1 MPTLSPT
8 LAPTLSPTLE
18 PTLDDIE
25 GPIETT
31 GLKVTLGGIRSI
43 ESNSKWE
50 RATADYFA
58 EIYND
63 SSNISG
69 AKVTLVITDIVP
81 GTTTSRRGLN
91 SIMRSLQ
98 SDSSVEVTYNQ
109 IMSYRSSDSN
119 NLTNDEIVQY
129 PLSTKRFR
137 DGYVG
142 KLKLLN
148 GYKDLTDVS
157 PISSPTSNGSKAGK
171 GSKTKSG
178 KGTKTK
184 SGKGTK
190 TGTGTKSAKN
200 GRTGST
206 NSKFE
211 SGSKTMPMPVASSA
225 IDSTT
230 TDRKRTR
237 KHAHQDFELVD

>member
-63 SSNISG
+63 SSNIDG
-69 AKVTLVITDIVP
+69 AKVTLVITDIVS

-119 NLTNDEIVQY
+119 NLTNDEIVLY

-157 PISSPTSNGSKAGK
+157 PISSPTSNGTKSGK

-178 KGTKTK
+178 KGTNTK

-190 TGTGTKSAKN
+190 GSKTGTKSAKN

-206 NSKFE
+206 NSEFE
-211 SGSKTMPMPVASSA
+211 SGGKTMPMPVASSA

-230 TDRKRTR
+230 MRKRTR

>member
-1 MPTLSPT
+1 M
-8 LAPTLSPTLE
+8 
-18 PTLDDIE
+18 DDIE

-43 ESNSKWE
+43 ESNSEWE

-63 SSNISG
+63 SSNIDG

-119 NLTNDEIVQY
+119 DLTNDDIVKY
-129 PLSTKRFR
+129 PLSSNRFR
-137 DGYVG
+137 ERYVG

-178 KGTKTK
+178 KGTNTK
-184 SGKGTK
+184 SGNLVPRVPRMDALLEVLIPSLKVEVK
-190 TGTGTKSAKN
+190 LCQCQLQAVPSIRPRPA
-200 GRTGST
+200 GRGLEST
-206 NSKFE
+206 HIRILNS
-211 SGSKTMPMPVASSA
+211 
-225 IDSTT
+225 
-230 TDRKRTR
+230 
-237 KHAHQDFELVD
+237 